1 MDLILWRH
9 AEAEPGEPDLG
20 RRLTAKG
27 VQQAERMAK
36 WLDRHL
42 PATTRILSSPADR
55 AQQTALALKRKF
67 RVVPELAPGASAAAV
82 LAAAGW
88 PDAREPVLIVGHQP
102 TLGEVAAFLLT
113 DDEASW
119 SVRKGA
125 VWWLSNRVRD
135 GVVVDRDQGRHR
147 TRFRL
152 TRQQGIGRH
161 GGLRRC
167 TSTLRQRQC
176 RYRACDHPCNV
187 LQLVSKRCP

>member
-27 VQQAERMAK
+27 IQQAERMAER
-36 WLDRHL
+36 LDRHL

-55 AQQTALALKRKF
+55 AQQTAQALKRKF
-67 RVVPELAPGASAAAV
+67 KVVDDLVPGASVPAV

-88 PDAREPVLIVGHQP
+88 PDSREAVLVVGHQP
-102 TLGEVAAFLLT
+102 TLGEVAAFLMT
-113 DDEASW
+113 DQQLGW

-135 GVVVDRDQGRHR
+135 GVATTVVKVV
-147 TRFRL
+147 
-152 TRQQGIGRH
+152 IGP
-161 GGLRRC
+161 
-167 TSTLRQRQC
+167 
-176 RYRACDHPCNV
+176 DFV
-187 LQLVSKRCP
+187 

>member
-27 VQQAERMAK
+27 IQQAERMAA

-42 PATTRILSSPADR
+42 PATTRVLSSPADR

-67 RVVPELAPGASAAAV
+67 RVVPELAPGASPAAV

-88 PDAREPVLIVGHQP
+88 PDANEPVLVVGHQP
-102 TLGEVAAFLLT
+102 TLGEVAALLLSGA
-113 DDEASW
+113 EASW

-125 VWWLSNRVRD
+125 VWWLSNRVRA
-135 GVVVDRDQGRHR
+135 GGSAVVLKTVIAPD
-147 TRFRL
+147 F
-152 TRQQGIGRH
+152 
-161 GGLRRC
+161 
-167 TSTLRQRQC
+167 
-176 RYRACDHPCNV
+176 V
-187 LQLVSKRCP
+187 

>member
-27 VQQAERMAK
+27 IQQAERMAE
-36 WLDRHL
+36 WLDQHL

-55 AQQTALALKRKF
+55 AQQTAQALKRKF
-67 RVVPELAPGASAAAV
+67 RVVPELAPGASVSAV
-82 LAAAGW
+82 LAATGW
-88 PDAREPVLIVGHQP
+88 PDTREPVLVVGHQP

-135 GVVVDRDQGRHR
+135 GVAATVVKVV
-147 TRFRL
+147 
-152 TRQQGIGRH
+152 IG
-161 GGLRRC
+161 
-167 TSTLRQRQC
+167 
-176 RYRACDHPCNV
+176 PV
-187 LQLVSKRCP
+187 FV